1 MFTHLPPLP
10 HLCVLRAHSLKS
22 WNILTIYVAHLR
34 SSHLYSDV
42 QARLKPVPVYIVDH
56 NGRFCTCSHTSGLLH
71 NCEFRFRPRQ
81 CRHRY
86 VIGNYNP
93 IHRDNPARVA
103 LIKGLGQILDTFL
116 VEVHKYKT
124 LPFVITDTVSSQ
136 SFLFEYFLLRGSNE
150 TVLKPERNVRE
161 HSRLPMSLQ

>member
-1 MFTHLPPLP
+1 ML
-10 HLCVLRAHSLKS
+10 S
-22 WNILTIYVAHLR
+22 IYVAHLR
-34 SSHLYSDV
+34 SSHLYSDAP
-42 QARLKPVPVYIVDH
+42 ARQRPVPVYIMDH
-56 NGRFCTCSHTSGLLH
+56 NGRFCTCSHTSGWRH
-71 NCEFRFRPRQ
+71 NCEFRFRTRQ
-81 CRHRY
+81 CRHTY
-86 VIGNYNP
+86 VIGNYNL

-124 LPFVITDTVSSQ
+124 LPSVISDTVSSQ
-136 SFLFEYFLLRGSNE
+136 SFLFECFLLKGSNE